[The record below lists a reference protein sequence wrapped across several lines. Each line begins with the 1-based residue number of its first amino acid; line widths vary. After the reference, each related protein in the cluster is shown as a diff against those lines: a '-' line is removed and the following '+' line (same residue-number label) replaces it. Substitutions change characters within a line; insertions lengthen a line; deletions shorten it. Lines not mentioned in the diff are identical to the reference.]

1 MLNKKI
7 VFITIVVLSSTA
19 CQLNAG
25 QNNFP
30 TNIDCRCKDRGFNGS
45 NQESSAS
52 VLSVNIL
59 GVNIPNSSPTPS
71 ASTSTEPTPSVTPS
85 PSASPNKILPVQ

>member
-1 MLNKKI
+1 MLNKKT

-30 TNIDCRCKDRGFNGS
+30 TNIDCRCKDRGLNGS

-52 VLSVNIL
+52 VLSVNVL
-59 GVNIPNSSPTPS
+59 GVNIPPTGNGSTTPTGS
-71 ASTSTEPTPSVTPS
+71 ATPEPSVTPTTNPS
-85 PSASPNKILPVQ
+85 PSASPTN